1 MTALLSRF
9 PPVILGQ
16 FIGEGLYIGL
26 QRLRT
31 FQSVCELLLK
41 LNGGV
46 QLLLDLRELRL
57 QGRELAALIETAA
70 GQLLFQSVIGL
81 CIRGILVAGG
91 NEGRYAALQTGV
103 LRDGQSTL
111 TDEGAALKDLP
122 TDAQQSF
129 AAIRPGQSLYRG
141 GGAGVDSLEVRHRGG
156 LPPGGPGDGE
166 VGAVSVTFQPSG
178 HGAAVP
184 WGVAVF
190 VGDETCLV
198 PFAAVDAVE
207 HGSQKG
213 TPGGFSGF
221 IGGFYDIKTIL
232 KLQGLI
238 PQPSEDGGHTLNQ
251 HSDTSAEHI

>member
-41 LNGGV
+41 LNRGV
-46 QLLLDLRELRL
+46 QLLLDLRKLRF
-57 QGRELAALIETAA
+57 QGRELSALIETAA
-70 GQLLFQSVIGL
+70 VQLLFQSVIGL

>member
-1 MTALLSRF
+1 MAALLSCF

-16 FIGEGLYIGL
+16 FIGEGLHIGL

-31 FQSVCELLLK
+31 FQSVREPYMLK

-70 GQLLFQSVIGL
+70 VQLLFQSVIGL

-91 NEGRYAALQTGV
+91 NEGRYAALQAGV
-103 LRDGQSTL
+103 LRDGQSAL
-111 TDEGAALKDLP
+111 ADEGAALKDLP
-122 TDAQQSF
+122 TDAQQSL

-184 WGVAVF
+184 RGVAVF
-190 VGDETCLV
+190 VGDETGLV
-198 PFAAVDAVE
+198 PFTAVDAVE
-207 HGSQKG
+207 HGGQKRAPCRFAGFVGSLYNIQSIAELNCFTSQ
-213 TPGGFSGF
+213 PPENSG
-221 IGGFYDIKTIL
+221 
-232 KLQGLI
+232 
-238 PQPSEDGGHTLNQ
+238 
-251 HSDTSAEHI
+251 